1 MRTITRYCLFQ
12 IPGWALTTVLVT
24 LLHAL
29 LGLPLWMA
37 LTVLGVVVL
46 KDAVLFPFLRIAYQP
61 EPTGTAQ
68 LVGLRGVARYSLN
81 PTGYVHVRGELW
93 RARTQAHASAI
104 PAGTGVRVVHGC
116 RMTLTVAR
124 D

>member
-1 MRTITRYCLFQ
+1 MQTLNRYCLFQ
-12 IPGWALTTVLVT
+12 IPGWALTTVLGT
-24 LLHAL
+24 LFHAL

-37 LTVLGVVVL
+37 LTVLGVIML
-46 KDAVLFPFLRIAYQP
+46 KDAALFPFLRRAYQP
-61 EPTGTAQ
+61 EPTGAAQ
-68 LVGLRGVARYSLN
+68 LVGLRGVARHSLN
-81 PTGYVHVRGELW
+81 PSGYVHVRGELW

-104 PAGTGVRVVHGC
+104 PAGRGIRIVRGY